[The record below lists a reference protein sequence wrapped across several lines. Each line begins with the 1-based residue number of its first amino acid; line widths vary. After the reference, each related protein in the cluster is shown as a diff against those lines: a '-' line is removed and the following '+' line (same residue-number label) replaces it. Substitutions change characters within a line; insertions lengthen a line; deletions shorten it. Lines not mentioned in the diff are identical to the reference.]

1 MRLRPFIQ
9 CHVGLRLRQIKQ
21 NVGMSTSTAED
32 SNTSPPRSLS
42 SIARLYGPQAL
53 ALLARS
59 HVAVVGLGGVG
70 SWAAEALARSG
81 LGRLT
86 LIDSDHVSQ
95 SNLNRQVQAV
105 QASLGRSKVDALSE
119 RLLSIGLPVQINRV
133 DAFLDEENLNQL

>member
-1 MRLRPFIQ
+1 
-9 CHVGLRLRQIKQ
+9 
-21 NVGMSTSTAED
+21 MSTSTAED
-32 SNTSPPRSLS
+32 SNTSQPRSLS

-86 LIDSDHVSQ
+86 LI
-95 SNLNRQVQAV
+95 
-105 QASLGRSKVDALSE
+105 
-119 RLLSIGLPVQINRV
+119 
-133 DAFLDEENLNQL
+133 